1 MDESK
6 AKMLNNP
13 VSFCL
18 NSYSDAIRVECR
30 VVFLSIHD
38 IDTSNEKFT
47 AELYIESRWNIAHEF
62 DSHGHIETLPENWK
76 PKWSPQISID
86 NIISEIKSETW
97 YKITEEKGLKYINE
111 LKRIKGAFY
120 EKLELEKYPFD
131 VQNLNIT
138 MISNH
143 SASKCILTSQASKL
157 STIVSEGFRDIQE
170 WYLYDLVGCEENQIS
185 QSGYSADNE
194 KHSKIVFFSAVA
206 RRPTYFYWNAF
217 FMIFIINTLSFN
229 MFSIPFTSVGQ
240 RLQTTVTLILT
251 LVSFKWVINRNLP
264 PIAYLTFLDLYSILS
279 IFFISVTLTW
289 HAIVGYFH
297 ETFSKDADK
306 IFLTTSGIIY
316 IMYHCF
322 IITHHYINN
331 YGPRRKYQKLE
342 QIYQEDLA
350 RLTNKKSILP
360 F

>member
-1 MDESK
+1 MGETKNKIS
-6 AKMLNNP
+6 N
-13 VSFCL
+13 VFSFTPL
-18 NSYSDAIRVECR
+18 RNAIRVECR

-38 IDTSNEKFT
+38 IDTTNEKFT
-47 AELYIESRWNIAHEF
+47 AELYIESRWNISHEF
-62 DSHGHIETLPENWK
+62 ESHAHIEYLPENWK

-86 NIISEIKSETW
+86 NVISELKNETW
-97 YKITEEKGLKYINE
+97 YKVSEEKGLKYIYE
-111 LKRIKGAFY
+111 MKRIKGTFY

-143 SASKCILTSQASKL
+143 STNKCILMSQQSNL
-157 STIVSEGFRDIQE
+157 STLVSEGFRDIQE
-170 WYLYDLVGCEENQIS
+170 WYLYNLVGCEENQIS

-194 KHSKIVFFSAVA
+194 EHSKIVFFAAVA

-264 PIAYLTFLDLYSILS
+264 PIGKLK
-279 IFFISVTLTW
+279 
-289 HAIVGYFH
+289 YFVKI
-297 ETFSKDADK
+297 TKVLLKLFS
-306 IFLTTSGIIY
+306 F
-316 IMYHCF
+316 
-322 IITHHYINN
+322 
-331 YGPRRKYQKLE
+331 
-342 QIYQEDLA
+342 
-350 RLTNKKSILP
+350 
-360 F
+360 